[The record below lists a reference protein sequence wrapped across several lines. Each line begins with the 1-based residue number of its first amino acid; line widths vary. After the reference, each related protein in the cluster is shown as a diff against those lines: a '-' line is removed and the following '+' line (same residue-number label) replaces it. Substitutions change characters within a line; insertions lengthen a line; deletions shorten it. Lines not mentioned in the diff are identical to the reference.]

1 MAQDI
6 HARQGLGKRLAAA
19 RKLRDLTIEQAA
31 DQLTARGFPIG
42 KQGVGHW
49 ETGRN
54 VPDAIWLGRLA
65 KLYQVSADAL
75 LWDTALSNDALQLAA
90 QYDGLNEREQ
100 ARVRTLWMAF
110 VQSAA
115 DDATV
120 EARMPVTRG
129 VKSGH

>member
-1 MAQDI
+1 MGNRPER
-6 HARQGLGKRLAAA
+6 ARRHL
-19 RKLRDLTIEQAA
+19 
-31 DQLTARGFPIG
+31 
-42 KQGVGHW
+42 
-49 ETGRN
+49 
-54 VPDAIWLGRLA
+54 WLGRLA

-75 LWDTALSNDALQLAA
+75 LWDTALSNEALQLAA